1 MEKKVKIVATLGPAS
16 SSPTLIR
23 KLLLAGTNV
32 FRLNFSHSTQEAVSV
47 TIQQIRDQARMLSL
61 EPGILA
67 DLQGPKIRT
76 GVTKENR
83 IFTVQ
88 EGSQVRISPER
99 LESDERTIFIDFPE
113 LMHKVRSGSLIL
125 INDGAI
131 RLRVEQIEKSGDI
144 FCTALSTGSYSSHKG
159 VNFPG
164 IDLGIPSLTQKDIND
179 LNYVLDKEIQ
189 FVALSFVRNAKD
201 MEDLRKHVTRKRNDI
216 KIIAKI
222 EKPEAAENINE
233 ILEASDGIMV
243 ARGDLGVETTPYGIP
258 VLQKKLIDSANQAG
272 KLVIVATQM
281 LESMITNR
289 IPTRAESTDVANAIL
304 DGTDAIMLSGETA
317 VGAFPVESVQ
327 TMSQI
332 ACITE
337 KSHYAHKENFDL
349 STIDYPPHAVC
360 EAAAHASIDLG
371 RIPICIFTVSGDTA
385 LYLSKIRPQS
395 PLYAFSPE
403 IQTVRQLSLAWN
415 ITPFF
420 LKFAND
426 IPGLLRDAEE
436 MLLKA
441 GLVKKNDLI
450 ALVSGTTP
458 VKGATNSLQIKRIE
472 I

>member
-1 MEKKVKIVATLGPAS
+1 M
-16 SSPTLIR
+16 
-23 KLLLAGTNV
+23 
-32 FRLNFSHSTQEAVSV
+32 
-47 TIQQIRDQARMLSL
+47 
-61 EPGILA
+61 
-67 DLQGPKIRT
+67 
-76 GVTKENR
+76 
-83 IFTVQ
+83 
-88 EGSQVRISPER
+88 
-99 LESDERTIFIDFPE
+99 
-113 LMHKVRSGSLIL
+113 
-125 INDGAI
+125 
-131 RLRVEQIEKSGDI
+131 
-144 FCTALSTGSYSSHKG
+144 
-159 VNFPG
+159 
-164 IDLGIPSLTQKDIND
+164 
-179 LNYVLDKEIQ
+179 
-189 FVALSFVRNAKD
+189 
-201 MEDLRKHVTRKRNDI
+201 
-216 KIIAKI
+216 
-222 EKPEAAENINE
+222 
-233 ILEASDGIMV
+233 
-243 ARGDLGVETTPYGIP
+243 GVETTPYGIP
-258 VLQKKLIDSANQAG
+258 VLQKKLIDSANRAG

-337 KSHYAHKENFDL
+337 KSDYAQKENVDL

-360 EAAAHASIDLG
+360 EAAAYASIDLG

-385 LYLSKIRPQS
+385 LYLSKIRPLS